1 MPNFNNFVATDWR
14 SGKDRI
20 YFFFKDTNK
29 YTRFDLGDHQVPDS
43 FPRETTQYA
52 WPGFHENAEH
62 LRFGFTT
69 TGLDTRIAG
78 GSDDFSWFFYYDGKT
93 PMVCKYD
100 QDQDKT
106 LNNYRVENSI
116 WAPIL
121 PYFERIVAGTW
132 WQLTGKKFLFRFL
145 LNDGH
150 YLSFDYQKKRL
161 THEEINATSMPGLE
175 RFKHRIITAA
185 QNDRTFADSFY
196 YIFLNRGQ
204 FLIYNI
210 QQNHLHSGPH
220 GMNDEAWPG
229 LFRD

>member
-1 MPNFNNFVATDWR
+1 MPNFNNFVAIDWR

-20 YFFFKDTNK
+20 YCFFKDTNK
-29 YTRFDLGDHQVPDS
+29 YTRFDLGEFRVPDGYPMEVKQS
-43 FPRETTQYA
+43 T
-52 WPGFHENAEH
+52 WPGFYENAKH

-69 TGLDTRIAG
+69 TDLSTHTS
-78 GSDDFSWFFYYDGKT
+78 SDDLCWLFYYDGKT

-100 QDQDKT
+100 QDLDKA
-106 LNNYRVENSI
+106 LKNYPVKYSI

-121 PYFERIVAGTW
+121 PYFDRIVAGTW

-150 YLSFDYQKKRL
+150 YLSFDYLNNRL
-161 THEEINATSMPGLE
+161 SHEEITATSMPGLE
-175 RFKHRIITAA
+175 QFKHRIITAA
-185 QNDRTFADSFY
+185 QNDRTFADSYY
-196 YIFLNRGQ
+196 YIFLNKGQ

-210 QQNHLHSGPH
+210 QRNRLHSGPH

>member
-1 MPNFNNFVATDWR
+1 MPNLNNFVAIDWR

-20 YFFFKDTNK
+20 YFFFKDTNT
-29 YTRFDLGDHQVPDS
+29 YTRFDLGDHRVPDD
-43 FPRETTQYA
+43 FPRETTQSS
-52 WPGFHENAEH
+52 WPGFHQNAEH

-69 TGLDTRIAG
+69 TDLDNSD
-78 GSDDFSWFFYYDGKT
+78 GSDDFAWLFYYHGEI

-100 QDQDKT
+100 QDQDKAVKY
-106 LNNYRVENSI
+106 YRVESSI

-121 PYFERIVAGTW
+121 PYFDRIVAGTW
-132 WQLTGKKFLFRFL
+132 WQLGGKKFLFRFL
-145 LNDGH
+145 LNDGY
-150 YLSFDYQKKRL
+150 YLSFDYLKNRL
-161 THEEINATSMPGLE
+161 IHEEITATSMPGLE

-185 QNDRTFADSFY
+185 QNDRTFADSHY

-204 FLIYNI
+204 FLIYNV
-210 QQNHLHSGPH
+210 QQNRLQSGPH

>member
-1 MPNFNNFVATDWR
+1 MPNFNNFIATDWR
-14 SGKDRI
+14 AGRDRI
-20 YFFFKDTNK
+20 YFFFKDTN
-29 YTRFDLGDHQVPDS
+29 TFTNFDLGDHRVPDYY
-43 FPRETTQYA
+43 PKEITQTS
-52 WPGFHENAEH
+52 WPGFHQYAKH

-69 TGLDTRIAG
+69 TDLDNSD
-78 GSDDFSWFFYYDGKT
+78 GSDDFTWLFYYHGES

-100 QDQDKT
+100 QDQDKAVAH
-106 LNNYRVENSI
+106 YRVEYSI

-121 PYFERIVAGTW
+121 PYFDRIVAGTW
-132 WQLTGKKFLFRFL
+132 WQLAGKKYLFRFL

-150 YLSFDYQKKRL
+150 YLSFDYLKNRL
-161 THEEINATSMPGLE
+161 IHEEITATSMPGLE
-175 RFKHRIITAA
+175 PFKHRIVTAA

-210 QQNHLHSGPH
+210 QQNYLHSGPH

>member
-1 MPNFNNFVATDWR
+1 MPNFNNCVAIDWR

-29 YTRFDLGDHQVPDS
+29 YTRFDLGEHRVPDDY
-43 FPRETTQYA
+43 PMQVNQTT
-52 WPGFHENAEH
+52 WPGFHENAKH

-69 TGLDTRIAG
+69 TDLDAVT
-78 GSDDFSWFFYYDGKT
+78 SNDDLAWLFYYDGTT

-100 QDQDKT
+100 QDADKG
-106 LNNYRVENSI
+106 LNNIRVANSL

-121 PYFERIVAGTW
+121 PYFDRIVAGTW
-132 WQLTGKKFLFRFL
+132 WQLTGKKYLFRFL

-150 YLSFDYQKKRL
+150 YLSFDYLKYRL
-161 THEEINATSMPGLE
+161 THEEITATSMPGLE

-185 QNDRTFADSFY
+185 QNDRTFADSYY

-204 FLIYNI
+204 YLVYNI
-210 QQNHLHSGPH
+210 QQNRLHSGPH
-220 GMNDEAWPG
+220 GMGDENWPG

>member
-1 MPNFNNFVATDWR
+1 
-14 SGKDRI
+14 
-20 YFFFKDTNK
+20 
-29 YTRFDLGDHQVPDS
+29 
-43 FPRETTQYA
+43 
-52 WPGFHENAEH
+52 
-62 LRFGFTT
+62 
-69 TGLDTRIAG
+69 
-78 GSDDFSWFFYYDGKT
+78 
-93 PMVCKYD
+93 MVCKYD
-100 QDQDKT
+100 QDKDKA
-106 LNNYRVENSI
+106 LNNYRVERSI

-150 YLSFDYQKKRL
+150 YLSFDYLKNRL
-161 THEEINATSMPGLE
+161 SHEEITATSMPGLE

-185 QNDRTFADSFY
+185 QNDRTLADSYY
-196 YIFLNRGQ
+196 YIFLNKGQ

-210 QQNHLHSGPH
+210 QQNRLHSGPH